1 MGIGGSLVTSGGA
14 INGVRAPGINGVEAE
29 SNFLILSTLTMKGV
43 MVVAKNRC
51 QSRLFWV
58 KVVVLTMK

>member
-29 SNFLILSTLTMKGV
+29 SNF
-43 MVVAKNRC
+43 
-51 QSRLFWV
+51 
-58 KVVVLTMK
+58 